1 MHRRRAAVAA
11 AAIFAIGAAFA
22 AQPTSLR
29 EDWGARLQQEPAL
42 WVPGTL
48 RPMSASDPNDVILAP
63 PR

>member
-1 MHRRRAAVAA
+1 MHRRRATFAA

-22 AQPTSLR
+22 AQPTSHR
-29 EDWGARLQQEPAL
+29 ADWGAHLQQEPPL